1 MREEEEAGVEVVKDG
16 EKVEIM
22 AILLR
27 TTSILPGMD
36 LTVLLIP
43 LPSMVCSTYL
53 QKISCIFLVANQIS
67 IEGMYP
73 MLRKFVI
80 EEWLAVS

>member
-1 MREEEEAGVEVVKDG
+1 MQLSAINYNLTQKDWRLREDPEEEEAGVEVVKDG

-53 QKISCIFLVANQIS
+53 QKISCIFLVAN
-67 IEGMYP
+67 
-73 MLRKFVI
+73 
-80 EEWLAVS
+80 

>member
-1 MREEEEAGVEVVKDG
+1 MREDPEEEEVGVEVVKDG

-43 LPSMVCSTYL
+43 LPSMVCTIY
-53 QKISCIFLVANQIS
+53 IF
-67 IEGMYP
+67 
-73 MLRKFVI
+73 
-80 EEWLAVS
+80 

>member
-1 MREEEEAGVEVVKDG
+1 MQLSAINYNLTQKDWRLREEEEEVGVEVVKDG

-53 QKISCIFLVANQIS
+53 QKISCIFLVAN
-67 IEGMYP
+67 
-73 MLRKFVI
+73 
-80 EEWLAVS
+80 

>member
-1 MREEEEAGVEVVKDG
+1 MYCHATKYNKIKILLTQKDWRLREEEEEEVGVEVVKDG

-43 LPSMVCSTYL
+43 LPSMVCTVH
-53 QKISCIFLVANQIS
+53 IF
-67 IEGMYP
+67 
-73 MLRKFVI
+73 
-80 EEWLAVS
+80 